1 MSELI
6 FKTNNF
12 HLKASKNPW
21 DEIVYQMPMASISNI
36 DIKKDS
42 ETAANK
48 AKFEEW
54 LIQENIKFISARVA
68 HDALQEIALLEGLGF
83 NFIEMLL
90 HPYLD
95 NIDKYDFKTD
105 NLEVTAA
112 EDSDYDSARKIA
124 LKAFTHERF
133 YMDPH
138 FDKSLSHERYANWV
152 KNTKSHKKQN
162 LLVIKNKNDVIG
174 FFIVELKE
182 NGFMYWHL
190 TAIDPAFK
198 GQGLG
203 YETWKAVLKY
213 HQDSGVKKIMTSITA
228 GNIVVMNLYSKL
240 NFRFYSPE
248 VTFHYHR
255 VD

>member
-6 FKTNNF
+6 FETNDF
-12 HLKASKNPW
+12 HFKASKTPW
-21 DEIVYQMPMASISNI
+21 DEVIYQIPMANISNI
-36 DIKKDS
+36 HIKNDF
-42 ETAANK
+42 ETTVYIK
-48 AKFEEW
+48 TFEEW
-54 LIQENIKFISARVA
+54 LIQEDIKFISARVA
-68 HDALQEIALLEGLGF
+68 HDALQKISLLEGLGF

-95 NIDKYDFKTD
+95 NIDKYDFKTG
-105 NLEVTAA
+105 NLEVTEA
-112 EDSDYDSARKIA
+112 EGSDYDSARKIA

-138 FDKSLSHERYANWV
+138 FDKKLSHERYANWV
-152 KNTKSHKKQN
+152 ENTKSYKNQN

-174 FFIVELKE
+174 FFIVEQKE
-182 NGFMYWHL
+182 DGLIHWHL
-190 TAIDPAFK
+190 TAIDRDFK
-198 GQGLG
+198 GRGLG

-213 HQDSGVKKIMTSITA
+213 HQCRGVKKVITSITA
-228 GNIVVMNLYSKL
+228 GNSVVMNLYSKL

-255 VD
+255 IN